1 MYAYAISAAFFSS
14 CSLNPNLRGGGLYC
28 GWIFFFS
35 SYFFACVYECT
46 SAHPMSFK
54 TLAVFLL
61 LLLMWWG
68 WYGWMWWDD
77 GVVWY
82 FGWDN
87 VLFLEFF
94 FAGLLVDARADREGW
109 KQSHSSSKCGKHVWW
124 RRYTAVPYI
133 HVFKLNL
140 KHYTCTFVPLVVL
153 KVVYCLLFWL
163 F

>member
-94 FAGLLVDARADREGW
+94 LLVCWLMREQIEKDENKVILLLNVVNMYGGDGTLLYPV
-109 KQSHSSSKCGKHVWW
+109 SMSS
-124 RRYTAVPYI
+124 
-133 HVFKLNL
+133 NL
-140 KHYTCTFVPLVVL
+140 TWNIIRVL
-153 KVVYCLLFWL
+153 LYL
-163 F
+163 